1 MKQLNVLKNTYV
13 NLVNVLEI
21 VAKALNNCGDQ
32 LSKWMNTEIAC
43 IGISQAHMQQESWD
57 CKKETYVP
65 FAMVIDLVVVVLDGN
80 LTNIFFESVKHVLN
94 FVYLFGD

>member
-1 MKQLNVLKNTYV
+1 M

-43 IGISQAHMQQESWD
+43 IGISQAHMPQESWD